1 MKKNVGTLDQQAR
14 ILIGSILVLVGLFV
28 PMNSTLQVIL
38 LVIAAIA
45 FITGFVRL

>member
-14 ILIGSILVLVGLFV
+14 ILIGSVLVLMGLFL
-28 PMNSTLQVIL
+28 PMNPTLQVIL
-38 LVIAAIA
+38 FVIAAIA